1 MAAKKIKDAAV
12 VVREYQDR
20 NGQPKKQWSTVGS
33 LIQFDDGG
41 TVLMLDKSFNPAGV
55 PGEACRISFFD
66 PKPPGGSAPTKEV
79 SDDLPF

>member
-1 MAAKKIKDAAV
+1 MPAKKIKDAAV

-20 NGQPKKQWSTVGS
+20 NGQAKKQWATVGS

-55 PGEACRISFFD
+55 PGDSCRISFFD
-66 PKPPGGSAPTKEV
+66 PKAPGASAPVKEV
-79 SDDLPF
+79 SEDLPF